1 MRYIDQHG
9 NALDSVDLTKGYL
22 VDKEFVVHPAKEQKG
37 HYVYTRNMSGGIVQ
51 TYVIDEPAQSEYK
64 EVTVQMFIPFDTDNA
79 ENESNPHSDERIK
92 AIEDQLAS
100 YETAYSEGVNEA

>member
-64 EVTVQMFIPFDTDNA
+64 EVTVQMFIPFADNPDD
-79 ENESNPHSDERIK
+79 EDSDERIK
-92 AIEDQLAS
+92 AIEDQLAA
-100 YETAYSEGVNEA
+100 YESAYTQGVNEA